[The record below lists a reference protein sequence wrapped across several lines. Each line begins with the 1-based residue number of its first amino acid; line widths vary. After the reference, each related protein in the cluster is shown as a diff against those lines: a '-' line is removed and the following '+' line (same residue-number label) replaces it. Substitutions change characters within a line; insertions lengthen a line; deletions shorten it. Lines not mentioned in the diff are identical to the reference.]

1 MDEPLI
7 ILHVDSELNFV
18 ADLSAA
24 GGSFFCADS
33 VPARTPQLLPGARI
47 IAGGTNLLDF
57 MKRQVETPSA
67 LIDIGRLP
75 LDKIEETPEGGLRIA
90 RLFS

>member
-1 MDEPLI
+1 
-7 ILHVDSELNFV
+7 
-18 ADLSAA
+18 
-24 GGSFFCADS
+24 
-33 VPARTPQLLPGARI
+33 LPGARI